1 MENIILGWI
10 VLFPLLFVLL
20 LFRNKR
26 PGSYLSEK
34 KAISISVIVPF
45 RNEYDN
51 LKACLDSLLFENIHT
66 NDEVIF
72 VNDHSEDRG
81 EEFLKNSHEN
91 IVLLEL
97 NAQESGK
104 KSALNKGIDY
114 AKNDWI
120 VTLDAD
126 CRVSPGY
133 LNTLRSAMD
142 SSADLLLARV
152 FPNRG
157 NHFTWLLLEQFEYVL
172 LSALSLFSA
181 RIKLPLL
188 ASGAALAFRKSVWN
202 KVNKY
207 NNHMNVKSGD
217 DIYLLRDFFLN
228 KASIQF
234 IEEKEAIVLTNASVD
249 FNSWLRQKSRWA
261 GKREIYP
268 DTKRKALGLFFLIQ
282 LFIPAFFILFHL
294 NFVLLLIIV
303 EYILIRLLLKFPE
316 LNNKYLLLLW
326 IPMRIIYP
334 FLVILVMFNS
344 RKNLTWKGR
353 AI

>member
-1 MENIILGWI
+1 MLGWI
-10 VLFPLLFVLL
+10 ALFLLLFVLL
-20 LFRNKR
+20 LIRNKR
-26 PGSYLSEK
+26 PGSYMSEK
-34 KAISISVIVPF
+34 KAISISVVVPF
-45 RNEYDN
+45 RNEFDN
-51 LKACLDSLLFENIHT
+51 LKACLESLFIENIQT

-81 EEFLKNSHEN
+81 GEFLKNNYEN

-97 NAQESGK
+97 NEHESGK
-104 KSALNKGIDY
+104 KSALSKGIDY

-126 CRVSPGY
+126 CRVSPRY

-157 NHFTWLLLEQFEYVL
+157 NNFTLLLLEQFEYVL
-172 LSALSLFSA
+172 LSTVSLFSSQ
-181 RIKLPLL
+181 IKLPLL

-207 NNHMNVKSGD
+207 NNHLNVKSGD

-234 IEEKEAIVLTNASVD
+234 VEDKEAIVLTNASGD

-261 GKREIYP
+261 GKRRIYP
-268 DTKRKALGLFFLIQ
+268 DKKRKALGLFFLIQ
-282 LFIPAFFILFHL
+282 LFIPAIFILFHL
-294 NFVLLLIIV
+294 NLVLLFIVV
-303 EYILIRLLLKFPE
+303 EYILIRLLLRFPE

-326 IPMRIIYP
+326 IPVRIIYP
-334 FLVILVMFNS
+334 FLVVLIMFNS
-344 RKNLTWKGR
+344 RKKLTWKGR
-353 AI
+353 TI